1 MAQPFGFNEN
11 SSASYVNQGGFLNGR
26 SGGGAVVVVDSDGDG
41 LTDSDETNIHKTNPN
56 NPDTA
61 GAERCERGLF

>member
-1 MAQPFGFNEN
+1 MGEAG
-11 SSASYVNQGGFLNGR
+11 
-26 SGGGAVVVVDSDGDG
+26 VVLLLLSIRMVTG